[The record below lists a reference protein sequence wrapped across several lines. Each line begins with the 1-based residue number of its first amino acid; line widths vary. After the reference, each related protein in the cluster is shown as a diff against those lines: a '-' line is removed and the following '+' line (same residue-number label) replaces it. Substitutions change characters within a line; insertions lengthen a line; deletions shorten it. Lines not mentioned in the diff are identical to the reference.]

1 MVPSQHSAVRRA
13 LSSYSAPTGL
23 RRRRKDVN
31 GRLLPLA
38 LPLLPPP
45 VLPTPLFRVLSHVLP
60 PFSRTPLLVLIPPT
74 GLHPLLST
82 LSHFLSLSPT
92 RCYVLEAATPAAH
105 ARGFPPLSDEI
116 LLVEL
121 SELGKNGAREKEEDA
136 EGIGEGERKIWG
148 AAFSEKKGGKKKKK
162 RMPSF
167 FLSASSACP
176 LLSPSLPL
184 FPLPS
189 FLSRLLLPPR
199 FAPSFFPNS
208 SYHKSYHFF
217 FALLFFFFIFVFIPH
232 QVKKAFFSCS
242 PVSRSCLKSTSLKNA
257 WLNYPLFS
265 SPKFN
270 SMNLLFA

>member
-148 AAFSEKKGGKKKKK
+148 AAFSEKKGGKKKKSVCPLSSCPPH
-162 RMPSF
+162 RLVPSSHPLSRF
-167 FLSASSACP
+167 FLFLHFFRACFF
-176 LLSPSLPL
+176 LHASLPSSSL
-184 FPLPS
+184 I
-189 FLSRLLLPPR
+189 LLIINR
-199 FAPSFFPNS
+199 TI
-208 SYHKSYHFF
+208 FF
-217 FALLFFFFIFVFIPH
+217 FALLFFFFYFCLYPPPGEEGFLLVLAGITLVSQKYISQKRVVKLPTLLLP
-232 QVKKAFFSCS
+232 QV
-242 PVSRSCLKSTSLKNA
+242 
-257 WLNYPLFS
+257 
-265 SPKFN
+265 
-270 SMNLLFA
+270 

>member
-1 MVPSQHSAVRRA
+1 MIGGAGRGGMVPSQHSAVRRA

-148 AAFSEKKGGKKKKK
+148 AAFSEKKGGKKKKAYALFLLV
-162 RMPSF
+162 RLIGLSPPLTLSPAFSSSF
-167 FLSASSACP
+167 ISFAPASSST
-176 LLSPSLPL
+176 LRS
-184 FPLPS
+184 
-189 FLSRLLLPPR
+189 LLLP
-199 FAPSFFPNS
+199 
-208 SYHKSYHFF
+208 
-217 FALLFFFFIFVFIPH
+217 
-232 QVKKAFFSCS
+232 
-242 PVSRSCLKSTSLKNA
+242 
-257 WLNYPLFS
+257 
-265 SPKFN
+265 
-270 SMNLLFA
+270 